1 MSSAGSP
8 KPIDLL
14 QLAQYTGGDPD
25 LDAEVLAMFA
35 RQTELAVRG
44 LETLLG
50 TTDSKAWQEIAHSL
64 KGSALYV
71 GAVRLAE
78 IATRAEGIDP
88 AAAPAEAARQLKAL
102 QGEVGT
108 VGAFIAAHVRA

>member
-1 MSSAGSP
+1 MSFVSQ

-14 QLAQYTGGDPD
+14 QLARYTGGDPD
-25 LDAEVLAMFA
+25 LDAEVLDMFA
-35 RQTELAVRG
+35 RQSELAVSR

-50 TTDSKAWQEIAHSL
+50 TTDIKAWRDIAHSL

-78 IATRAEGIDP
+78 IAARAEEFDP
-88 AAAPAEAARQLKAL
+88 AAAPAEAARAL
-102 QGEVGT
+102 EAVKGEVGT
-108 VGAFIAAHVRA
+108 VAAFIATRLKA